1 MSGLTAKQ
9 PLPTGAQRWTVIV
22 TLLVGAFVFSLNAR
36 GTILESDVI
45 IQAFG
50 LDHYK
55 IQWILGA
62 ESVAVRPRESVPTTV
77 EPLMYWPVVAERV
90 AW

>member
-1 MSGLTAKQ
+1 MSAAPAEQTS
-9 PLPTGAQRWTVIV
+9 PTGVRRWTIIG

-36 GTILESDVI
+36 GTILESEVV

-55 IQWILGA
+55 IQWITG
-62 ESVAVRPRESVPTTV
+62 RRG
-77 EPLMYWPVVAERV
+77 WPA
-90 AW
+90 